1 MKPTGMKTLLAAAT
15 LFLGG
20 TGLTAAAPAPKK
32 DFAVEAAAPA
42 MWRVQDADSD
52 YVLFGT
58 FHILPPGLD
67 WRTEALNDAFAA
79 AGTVYFEVDADTPDA
94 ASKTLSVVMTEGF
107 NKQGVTLSGM
117 LEPADAQ
124 KLKAIAAEV
133 KLPFAAVD
141 PMRPWYAFLSL
152 SVQFIVNQG
161 FEPGHGA
168 DSVLSREAKIAGKNL
183 RFFETIDEQLA
194 FFTSLDPKVE
204 KNLLILTIRDWD
216 TQAASF
222 DDLFRA
228 WASADVDLID
238 TQMNED
244 MREQAPEVYEKLIV
258 ARNKAWADELDAVLK
273 AESGKGFVA
282 VGAAHLVGGEN
293 SVPGLLKAK
302 GYTVTRYGESAA
314 APGAAN
320 DNAPAQ

>member
-1 MKPTGMKTLLAAAT
+1 MKKLLCAATVMTVLSASPLAAQ
-15 LFLGG
+15 
-20 TGLTAAAPAPKK
+20 APAPKK
-32 DFAVEAAAPA
+32 DFGVETATPA

-67 WRTEALNDAFAA
+67 WRTDALNEAFAA
-79 AGTVYFEVDADTPDA
+79 ADTIYFEVDADTPDA
-94 ASKTLSVVMTEGF
+94 ASKTLNVVMTEGF

-117 LEPADAQ
+117 LEPDDAQ
-124 KLKAIAAEV
+124 KLQDIAAEV

-168 DSVLSREAKIAGKNL
+168 DSVLSREAKVAGKDL

-194 FFTSLDPKVE
+194 FFTSLDPNVE

-216 TQAASF
+216 KQAASF
-222 DDLFRA
+222 DDLFKA
-228 WASADVDLID
+228 WANADVDLID

-258 ARNKAWADELDAVLK
+258 ARNKAWAEELGAVLK

-293 SVPGLLKAK
+293 SVPALLKAK
-302 GYTVTRYGESAA
+302 GYTVTRYGENA
-314 APGAAN
+314 AAN
-320 DNAPAQ
+320 DNAAQD